1 VWDKLHKAKFSI
13 ILGVIAVLFLAVTLL
28 RPDEN
33 VVGINIL
40 RFTFSLL
47 VLSAVFIS
55 TGTRWCRL
63 AIGLLIAVWLVLSW
77 TIPSLPHAGI
87 SPTTDLLL
95 IVILAYM
102 AVLLIK
108 SAVVAERITL
118 DMVNAAIAAY
128 LILALAWA
136 VSFQLIDT
144 LAAGSFTT
152 ELSGNFSTAL
162 YFSLATV
169 TTLGYGDITPVA
181 PFARIWAVLEAVVG
195 LLYVA
200 VLIARL
206 VSDFRR

>member
-1 VWDKLHKAKFSI
+1 MWQKINKSKFSI
-13 ILGVIAVLFLAVTLL
+13 ILAVISVLFLVATLL
-28 RPDEN
+28 KPDEN
-33 VVGINIL
+33 VVGINLL

-47 VLSAVFIS
+47 VLSAVFVS
-55 TGTRWCRL
+55 TGTQWRRL

-77 TIPSLPHAGI
+77 TNPSLPHGGYN
-87 SPTTDLLL
+87 PTADLLL

-108 SAVVAERITL
+108 FAVIAEQITL
-118 DMVNAAIAAY
+118 DTVNAAIAAY

-136 VSFQLIDT
+136 VSFQLLDT

-152 ELSGNFSTAL
+152 ELAGNFSTAL

-169 TTLGYGDITPVA
+169 TTLGYGDVTPVA

-206 VSDFRR
+206 VADFRR